1 MAELD
6 RYPVHRR
13 TILTAILAGLFAD
26 RLAAAAPCRPTR
38 VLFVCPVGTVKSAI
52 ARETLRRRVAASNLP
67 VLVQS
72 RGIAPA
78 NHVTPALAERLHADA
93 IDPTVDPLRALT
105 AADVANAD
113 IVIAFDEAA
122 QSPLLAKARAW
133 RTPSW
138 NDQYDAAKA
147 DLAQRLDGL
156 IEELARTPAC

>member
-1 MAELD
+1 MAELY

-13 TILTAILAGLFAD
+13 TILTALLAGLFAD

-113 IVIAFDEAA
+113 IVIAFDETA

-156 IEELARTPAC
+156 MEELARTPAC